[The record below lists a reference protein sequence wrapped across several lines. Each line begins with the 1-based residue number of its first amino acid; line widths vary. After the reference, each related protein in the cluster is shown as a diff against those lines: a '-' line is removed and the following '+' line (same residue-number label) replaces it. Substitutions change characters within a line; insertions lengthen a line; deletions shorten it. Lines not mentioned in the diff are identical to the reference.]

1 MASDSSPEHY
11 SPTQI
16 VLHWIVVIGVI
27 TQLSLNEPIVRVID
41 AYRSG
46 ETPLPSDMT
55 FAWIHVAVGSTVLLS
70 VLGRLFLRVRRGVPK
85 PVPGTTRLAARSA
98 DFVHLALYALLLA
111 VVVTG
116 ILTWNGAAPLGGV
129 HFGLAVALVV
139 LIAGHAGAAL
149 YNQFVRKD
157 GTLLRMTR
165 FANK

>member
-85 PVPGTTRLAARSA
+85 PVPGTTRNTDLERCSSVGWRAFRPCGGACGVDCRSRRSSPLQPVCAQGRNAAA
-98 DFVHLALYALLLA
+98 DDAICQQINLPAPMRA
-111 VVVTG
+111 V
-116 ILTWNGAAPLGGV
+116 PR
-129 HFGLAVALVV
+129 HFR
-139 LIAGHAGAAL
+139 
-149 YNQFVRKD
+149 QDKQ
-157 GTLLRMTR
+157 LR
-165 FANK
+165 